1 MCLLGREEVSA
12 PKELEVFS
20 SVKLVIFPIDES
32 GTALVKSGDYRSQI
46 PRAYQGIP

>member
-12 PKELEVFS
+12 PKELEVS
-20 SVKLVIFPIDES
+20 PSVKLVISLIDES

-46 PRAYQGIP
+46 PRA